1 LGVAV
6 DKLGDNHPF
15 WTGLDG
21 VITLRLMNKRT
32 TIIVAVL
39 LGSLAIV
46 PLICATIGVQ
56 YSWLTTQAIAG
67 LNLLAWSVVLTLFFA
82 RADHHR
88 QLTQVAKDMGLGP
101 QSRSLEKLLDSML
114 SEIRRKQS
122 ALSVGLADR
131 RISSKE
137 ELSRALER
145 VVAMAY
151 RLLHAESAELAL
163 FDREAGLY
171 HSSFVLGKPFR
182 SSAQAM
188 LSGDGEGNEELSPDV
203 LVAPI
208 GFAGSVHGSL
218 RVGLKKGR
226 LPTTA
231 DQDLLG
237 MLALQGGLAIVNAQY
252 TGELL
257 QMKRVSEESIKA
269 KTGFLANLSH
279 ELRGPLGIML
289 NSVELVLDGLCGAV
303 NADQTETLR
312 MVRQNG
318 EHLLEL
324 INDVLDYAKIESGKV
339 TPQRVDI
346 LVNDLLADIC
356 AVVRTQADAKGH
368 KLTFNPHTEALA
380 ISSDRRHIRQI
391 LINMLTNAIKYTPD
405 NGTIEVTADRA
416 AGGKVKISV
425 KDSGIGIK
433 DGDRHKVFS
442 AFERIEN
449 SYSIKQVGTGL
460 GMPLTKRLIELNGGM
475 IDFIS
480 APNEGTTFWF
490 VMPSIEYDPTT
501 KSDQP
506 VEPPRID
513 GNGEVL
519 AVLERSESERNMMVR
534 SLTARGYKVLGSATL
549 PELTEILV
557 AEKVSLIIIDN
568 DMLDDPEEGIVE
580 SLRASERSRSVP
592 IVLLSSRA
600 FVFDVERYLRMG
612 IDRCIAKPIRFNEFA
627 QTCRELISARSSIE
641 AGSAANKTDSKVNKP
656 KILKSGMNPGDD
668 LLH

>member
-1 LGVAV
+1 
-6 DKLGDNHPF
+6 
-15 WTGLDG
+15 
-21 VITLRLMNKRT
+21 MNKRT